1 MTVAAASTGSRV
13 PLARPSFDHEEL
25 EALGR
30 VLQSGWVSQGPEVA
44 AFERELAA
52 MVGAPHACAV
62 SSGTAA
68 LALALRAVGVE
79 PGTEVVTVSHSFIAT
94 ANAVRMVGALPVFV
108 DVDRSTGN
116 LDPTHIEG
124 ALNERTRAVLC
135 VHQLGLPCDLAAI
148 CEVAAGRG
156 VPVVEDAACALGSE
170 IRWHDRWEAIG
181 RPHGA
186 IACFSFHGRKVITT
200 GEGGMVTTA
209 DPEIDARVRRWR
221 QHGMTIAAEARH
233 TADRVILEEY
243 QDSGFNYRM
252 SDLAAAVGRVQLR
265 KLPTLVARRRRL
277 AACYDEALIRKFA
290 VDGLVAPVP
299 EQPWARSNRQS
310 YAVRLDHAVDAEA
323 VMQQL
328 LDVGIATRPGVMC
341 AHLEPAYRVPGTWR
355 CAHDPEACRSEPG
368 ACAHLSASEAWRR
381 HSLLLPLYPELPA
394 HDVDRIV
401 AALFDAVARNLRA

>member
-25 EALGR
+25 DALGR
-30 VLQSGWVSQGPEVA
+30 VLQSGWVSQGPEVS

-79 PGTEVVTVSHSFIAT
+79 PGAEVVTVSHSFIAT

-108 DVDRSTGN
+108 DVDPSTGN
-116 LDPTHIEG
+116 LDPTKIEG

-148 CEVAAGRG
+148 CEVAAGRS

-186 IACFSFHGRKVITT
+186 IACFSFHGRKVVTT

-233 TADRVILEEY
+233 TADRVMLEQYE
-243 QDSGFNYRM
+243 DLGFNYRM

-265 KLPTLVARRRRL
+265 KLPALVARRREL
-277 AACYDEALIRKFA
+277 AARYDRTLAGAGGHVTPTSE
-290 VDGLVAPVP
+290 PT
-299 EQPWARSNRQS
+299 WARSNRQS
-310 YAVRLDHAVDAEA
+310 YAVRLDVSVDVQA
-323 VMQQL
+323 VMQEL
-328 LDVGIATRPGVMC
+328 LDHGIVTRPGVMC
-341 AHLEPAYRVPGTWR
+341 AHLEPAYQAAGTWR
-355 CAHDPEACRSEPG
+355 CAHADEVCRGEPG
-368 ACAHLSASEAWRR
+368 RCTHLSASEAYRR
-381 HSLLLPLYPELPA
+381 HSLLLPLYPELA
-394 HDVDRIV
+394 EHEVDRIV
-401 AALFDAVARNLRA
+401 AALLDAGARKACM

>member
-1 MTVAAASTGSRV
+1 V

-52 MVGAPHACAV
+52 VVGAPHACAV

-243 QDSGFNYRM
+243 QDIGFNYRM

-265 KLPTLVARRRRL
+265 KLPALVARRREL
-277 AACYDEALIRKFA
+277 AARYDRTLAGA
-290 VDGLVAPVP
+290 GSQVTPTP
-299 EQPWARSNRQS
+299 EPCWARSNRQS
-310 YAVRLDHAVDAEA
+310 YAVRLDVSVDVRV
-323 VMQQL
+323 VMQEL
-328 LDVGIATRPGVMC
+328 LDHGIVTRPGVMC
-341 AHLEPAYRVPGTWR
+341 AHLEPAYQAAGTWR
-355 CAHDPEACRSEPG
+355 CAHADEVCWGEPG
-368 ACAHLSASEAWRR
+368 RCTHLSASEACRR
-381 HSLLLPLYPELPA
+381 HSLLLPLYPELA
-394 HDVDRIV
+394 DHEVDRIV
-401 AALFDAVARNLRA
+401 AALLDVGARKVWR